1 MKLKISED
9 TACVASKTSYMDEDG
24 LDKNGIYYFG
34 DKPNLPTSWRKVFK
48 KSKNVKQIKER
59 CDYMKLRINES
70 VDFDHIVDQ
79 INEINTSDISSR
91 DKVNQI
97 TEILRTMKND
107 YVIDLARNEKSGSNH
122 FIKVR
127 SMWVDTDAGAYSYSN
142 YDIADEIV
150 NGRLRLV
157 VDIWDK
163 SKVKPL
169 GRRSNR
175 IGFLDDA
182 TKDRKNYGQKDG
194 FYGI

>member
-1 MKLKISED
+1 
-9 TACVASKTSYMDEDG
+9 
-24 LDKNGIYYFG
+24 
-34 DKPNLPTSWRKVFK
+34 
-48 KSKNVKQIKER
+48 
-59 CDYMKLRINES
+59 MKLRINES

-79 INEINTSDISSR
+79 INEINTSDISNK

-97 TEILRTMKND
+97 TEILRTMEND

-122 FIKVR
+122 FIKVG
-127 SMWVDTDAGAYSYSN
+127 SMWVDADAGAYSYSN